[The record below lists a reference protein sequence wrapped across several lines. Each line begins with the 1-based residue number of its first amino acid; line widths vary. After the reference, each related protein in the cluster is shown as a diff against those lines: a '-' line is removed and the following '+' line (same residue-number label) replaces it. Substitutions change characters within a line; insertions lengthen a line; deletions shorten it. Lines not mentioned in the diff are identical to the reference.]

1 MKEGYTGTTAD
12 TPKSIMFGAGTIHK
26 GLKYVGGKWNF
37 AESCIGATQ
46 KGSKLN
52 IEPDRHTIDID
63 GALVAVKGLNI
74 KTGEKASMEINLVEI
89 KKDMIKSALIGK
101 EGTSQDNTYDLIES
115 KPRIEANDYFENIAF
130 VGKNLEGKNIIV
142 ILDNALCTSGFEL
155 EGKNKEEG
163 VLKLKFEC
171 HADLTSSLDT
181 LPYHIYYPK
190 TTA

>member
-26 GLKYVGGKWNF
+26 GLKYAGGKWNF

-52 IEPDRHTIDID
+52 IEPDRHTIDVD
-63 GALVAVKGLNI
+63 GALVA
-74 KTGEKASMEINLVEI
+74 
-89 KKDMIKSALIGK
+89 GK